1 MSVGLNSSISS
12 INSYTSV
19 EGNSAIGNFDGRTI
33 EVSDKS
39 VVPTTAF
46 TAEIPSTALSAR
58 TVTVPQNV
66 SL

>member
-19 EGNSAIGNFDGRTI
+19 ESNSAIGNFDGRTI

-39 VVPTTAF
+39 VVPSTAF
-46 TAEIPSTALSAR
+46 SSEFPSTALSAR

-66 SL
+66 LL